1 MSWPR
6 GRRRS
11 PRSSSARAVVSG
23 GPAIEREARRTLDE
37 GLVQRLETLG
47 LLRPDDAK
55 ALRAEVAE
63 LASSV
68 RAVEE
73 LQAWVERRLYTVR
86 EGLTLSAE

>member
-1 MSWPR
+1 
-6 GRRRS
+6 
-11 PRSSSARAVVSG
+11 
-23 GPAIEREARRTLDE
+23 
-37 GLVQRLETLG
+37 VQRLETLG
-47 LLRPDDAK
+47 FLCAGHTK

>member
-1 MSWPR
+1 
-6 GRRRS
+6 
-11 PRSSSARAVVSG
+11 
-23 GPAIEREARRTLDE
+23 
-37 GLVQRLETLG
+37 VQRLETLG
-47 LLRPDDAK
+47 FLCAGHTK

-73 LQAWVERRLYTVR
+73 LQAWERRLYTVR